1 MTSAMNNTSNQIR
14 QIINQFEEEAS
25 QANQFY
31 RKWSDNKDQKVSN
44 VVEGQVKQLY
54 SQFVREQGMVADQA
68 YLMSGNK
75 NSDQEVKLE
84 FAKSE
89 QQSST

>member
-1 MTSAMNNTSNQIR
+1 LIDLTGSVKQMTSAMNNTSNQIR

-44 VVEGQVKQLY
+44 VVEGQVK
-54 SQFVREQGMVADQA
+54 
-68 YLMSGNK
+68 
-75 NSDQEVKLE
+75 
-84 FAKSE
+84 
-89 QQSST
+89 

>member
-44 VVEGQVKQLY
+44 VVEGQVK
-54 SQFVREQGMVADQA
+54 
-68 YLMSGNK
+68 
-75 NSDQEVKLE
+75 
-84 FAKSE
+84 
-89 QQSST
+89 

>member
-31 RKWSDNKDQKVSN
+31 RKWSDTKDQKVSN
-44 VVEGQVKQLY
+44 VVEGQVK
-54 SQFVREQGMVADQA
+54 
-68 YLMSGNK
+68 
-75 NSDQEVKLE
+75 
-84 FAKSE
+84 
-89 QQSST
+89 

>member
-31 RKWSDNKDQKVSN
+31 RKWSDTKDQKVSN
-44 VVEGQVKQLY
+44 VVEGQVKKLY
-54 SQFVREQGMVADQA
+54 SQFVRE
-68 YLMSGNK
+68 
-75 NSDQEVKLE
+75 
-84 FAKSE
+84 
-89 QQSST
+89 

>member
-31 RKWSDNKDQKVSN
+31 RKWSDDKDQKVNN
-44 VVEGQVKQLY
+44 VVEGQVNQLY
-54 SQFVREQGMVADQA
+54 KQFVKEQGLVADTA
-68 YLMSGNK
+68 YLNDGVQN
-75 NSDQEVKLE
+75 ND
-84 FAKSE
+84 
-89 QQSST
+89 